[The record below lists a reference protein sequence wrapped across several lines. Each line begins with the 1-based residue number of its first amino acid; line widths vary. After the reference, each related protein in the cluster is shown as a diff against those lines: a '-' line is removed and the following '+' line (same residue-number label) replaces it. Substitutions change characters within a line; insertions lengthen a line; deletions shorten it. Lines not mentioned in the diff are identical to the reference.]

1 MRKDDSQLQGV
12 RQERK
17 REAVPG
23 GHRRGTRALGPQ
35 VTASPGINRYIVT
48 CIKQI
53 TNQDH
58 CTAQGTVCNIL

>member
-1 MRKDDSQLQGV
+1 MRNNDSQLQGV

-23 GHRRGTRALGPQ
+23 GHCRGTRALGPQ
-35 VTASPGINRYIVT
+35 ITASPGINRYTVT
-48 CIKQI
+48 CIKQT

-58 CTAQGTVCNIL
+58 CIAQGTTCNIL